1 MINEYIQI
9 YVTSICTY
17 VYSINHYLFFPSGGT
32 IVFFCKENIL
42 KLQLIRQT
50 YRKLMNNFPS
60 NPVD

>member
-9 YVTSICTY
+9 YVTSIRTY
-17 VYSINHYLFFPSGGT
+17 VITFSFHSGDT
-32 IVFFCKENIL
+32 IVFFCTENIL

-50 YRKLMNNFPS
+50 FRKLMNNFQI